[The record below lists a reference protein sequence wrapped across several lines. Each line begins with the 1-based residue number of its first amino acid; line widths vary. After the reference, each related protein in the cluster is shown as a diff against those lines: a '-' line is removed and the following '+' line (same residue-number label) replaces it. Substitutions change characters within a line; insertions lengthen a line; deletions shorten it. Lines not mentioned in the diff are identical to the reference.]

1 MTSKQRIGQIYLV
14 FENCDGCTIPSNLIE
29 RLNIS
34 GGTKTLYS
42 DHDAEIGYHYSA
54 KSLWIQFKEE
64 AKKLVIESGFINPGT
79 LIERLEK
86 YRDICQIIIYDE
98 RGIMMH
104 HYHIEWGDDDNQHE
118 NPKQQ
123 IEQLIGCWTLQTA

>member
-14 FENCDGCTIPSNLIE
+14 FENCDGCMIPINLIE
-29 RLNIS
+29 RMNIT
-34 GGTKTLYS
+34 GITKTIYLDYDS
-42 DHDAEIGYHYSA
+42 EIGHHYSA

-64 AKKLVIESGFINPGT
+64 AKKLVIESGMET

-98 RGIMMH
+98 RGIVTH